1 MDNNNHNSKSDN
13 KNKKKNKKEKEKEKK
28 TKVRDLSMLN
38 YLGLG
43 CGARVALNFHTLRE
57 QHRWLFCS
65 QVTDT

>member
-1 MDNNNHNSKSDN
+1 MDNNNSHDSKSD
-13 KNKKKNKKEKEKEKK
+13 KKKTKKNKKEKEKK